1 MRVKVK
7 KGLERNLKILGMT
20 LKYFY
25 TWSITG
31 VALVLFVLSL
41 IMNLSRKDSTLTG
54 GTFIFL
60 TILALSVFVVLKV
73 FFTKLSMPKGKK
85 GTKEDIH
92 LSNKKL

>member
-1 MRVKVK
+1 MKVKVK

-41 IMNLSRKDSTLTG
+41 IMDISRKESTLTG
-54 GTFIFL
+54 GIFIFL
-60 TILALSVFVVLKV
+60 TIFALLVFIILKV
-73 FFTKLSMPKGKK
+73 LFTKLSVQKREK

>member
-25 TWSITG
+25 TWSIAG

-60 TILALSVFVVLKV
+60 TVLSLSVFVVLKV
-73 FFTKLSMPKGKK
+73 LFTKLSMPKEKK